1 MTLDVLV
8 VNVAAVATIAWIV
21 WYFWLSEKE
30 GTRAALGATGVQEI
44 FVRVK
49 GGYDPDLI
57 VLDAGRPARLHF
69 NRQETAAC
77 SEMVVFP
84 DFGISRELPAD
95 ETVTIE
101 LEALKAGEYDFACQM
116 GMLKGKV
123 VAVEQVDGSEAS
135 HTTRFES

>member
-1 MTLDVLV
+1 MTLDVV
-8 VNVAAVATIAWIV
+8 AVNLAAVATIVWIV

-30 GTRAALGATGVQEI
+30 GTRAAVGSTGIQEI

-57 VLDAGRPARLHF
+57 VLEAGRPAHLHF

-101 LEALKAGEYDFACQM
+101 LDALEVGEYDFACQM

-123 VAVEQVDGSEAS
+123 VAVEQVAGD
-135 HTTRFES
+135 

>member
-1 MTLDVLV
+1 MTPDVLA
-8 VNVAAVATIAWIV
+8 VNVAAVATIVWIV

-30 GTRAALGATGVQEI
+30 GVRASVAESGTQEI

-57 VLDAGRPARLHF
+57 ILEAGRPARIHF

-95 ETVTIE
+95 ETVAIE
-101 LEALKAGEYDFACQM
+101 FEGLEEGEYDFACQM

-123 VAVEQVDGSEAS
+123 VAVEQMDAPQRAAPARSN
-135 HTTRFES
+135 H

>member
-1 MTLDVLV
+1 MTLDVV
-8 VNVAAVATIAWIV
+8 AVNVAAIATVVWIV

-30 GTRAALGATGVQEI
+30 GTKAALGATGVQEI

-101 LEALKAGEYDFACQM
+101 LETLLAGEYEFACQM

-123 VAVEQVDGSEAS
+123 VVVEPADGSVARSPS
-135 HTTRFES
+135 HSES

>member
-1 MTLDVLV
+1 MSLDVIA
-8 VNVAAVATIAWIV
+8 VNVAALAMIVWIV

-30 GTRAALGATGVQEI
+30 GARAALGAAGVQEI

-84 DFGISRELPAD
+84 DFGISRQLPTD
-95 ETVTIE
+95 ETVTID
-101 LEALKAGEYDFACQM
+101 LDSLDAGEYEFACQM

-123 VAVEQVDGSEAS
+123 VAVEQAEGKA
-135 HTTRFES
+135 